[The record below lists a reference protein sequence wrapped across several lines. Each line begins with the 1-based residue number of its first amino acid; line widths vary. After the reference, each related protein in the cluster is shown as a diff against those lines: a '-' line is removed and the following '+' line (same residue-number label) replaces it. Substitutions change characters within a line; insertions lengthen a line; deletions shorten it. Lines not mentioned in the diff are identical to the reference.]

1 MDSWATRV
9 GLEVRPTVDEVELR
23 AARHLHAKTYLE
35 AGYVDHIAEDG
46 LIDDP
51 WIPYSDFFVAVTGE
65 GEVVGTVRLIRPS
78 PRGLQ
83 TFQHAT
89 LFPDQQAFFAELR
102 PDACVEVSSLATTR
116 QGTENSDVAA
126 ALYGVVW
133 REAVLRRHA
142 FVIALMDERLLRVMK
157 RTLGLPFEAIGPAEY
172 AFGADVTPTAIY
184 VPDACDVYS
193 KWFRAQHGRDNPFET
208 LEQGVIDLR
217 DNVSNLDEIRYAS

>member
-1 MDSWATRV
+1 MDEA
-9 GLEVRPTVDEVELR
+9 ELR

-116 QGTENSDVAA
+116 QGAENREVAA
-126 ALYGVVW
+126 ALYALVW
-133 REAVLRRHA
+133 RQSVLRGHA
-142 FVIALMDERLLRVMK
+142 FMIALMDPRLLRVMQ
-157 RTLGLPFEAIGPAEY
+157 RTLSLPFEAIGPAKHS
-172 AFGADVTPTAIY
+172 FGGNVAPAAMY
-184 VPDACDVYS
+184 VPDACDVYRHTF
-193 KWFRAQHGRDNPFET
+193 KPQHGDGAPLNT
-208 LEQGVIDLR
+208 LEDRVIDLR
-217 DNVSNLDEIRYAS
+217 YEIPNQAIQSLAV